1 MPRPRGNT
9 VDVSLAV
16 LADYANVS
24 REGKLNIMGIFDRI
38 FARQLP
44 GQFPPMQV
52 VIRLDAHYAE
62 MGREHTIQVQL
73 QDPDGE
79 AVFDINGAFTPMGG
93 EAGEVA
99 PLNHILSLGNLP
111 LRKPGGY
118 SVVIWVNNDLKK
130 QIPLKVVPADVDPP
144 GGQGQAF
151 SPPGSPPVH

>member
-1 MPRPRGNT
+1 MN
-9 VDVSLAV
+9 VSLAV

-38 FARQLP
+38 FTRQLP

-73 QDPDGE
+73 RDPDGE
-79 AVFDINGAFTPMGG
+79 TLFDINGSFTPVGG
-93 EAGEVA
+93 EAGETA

-111 LRKPGGY
+111 MRKAGGY
-118 SVVIWVNNDLKK
+118 MVVIWVDGDLKK
-130 QIPLKVVPADVDPP
+130 EIPLKVTSAP
-144 GGQGQAF
+144 GEVAPGPLPQG
-151 SPPGSPPVH
+151 GTPPVH

>member
-1 MPRPRGNT
+1 ME
-9 VDVSLAV
+9 VSLAV

-24 REGKLNIMGIFDRI
+24 REGKLNIMGIFDRV

-73 QDPDGE
+73 QDPDGV
-79 AVFDINGAFTPMGG
+79 AIFDINGAFTPMGG

-111 LRKPGGY
+111 LHKAGGH
-118 SVVIWVNNDLKK
+118 SVVIWVDNDLKK
-130 QIPLKVVPADVDPP
+130 EIPLKVVQAPTEPV
-144 GGQGQAF
+144 QGQAF
-151 SPPGSPPVH
+151 PPPGAPPVH

>member
-1 MPRPRGNT
+1 LE
-9 VDVSLAV
+9 VSLAV

-73 QDPDGE
+73 RDPDGDT
-79 AVFDINGAFTPMGG
+79 VFDINGSFTPLGG

-111 LRKPGGY
+111 LHKPGGY
-118 SVVIWVNNDLKK
+118 TVVIWVDNDLKK
-130 QIPLKVVPADVDPP
+130 EISLKVVQAPAEQAP
-144 GGQGQAF
+144 GQAF
-151 SPPGSPPVH
+151 PPPGAPPLH